1 MEQVNETSKVE
12 KQIFVMIKFQWEM
25 ILLGL
30 KKQIIWLDQLTN
42 KDITLL
48 LVQSLKRAITETT
61 RRRMYS

>member
-61 RRRMYS
+61 HRRMYS